1 MYAASFLSANNPLGK
16 SPLEN
21 SSLPDLPLSHS
32 PLPNNPLALI
42 LSGGTYAPVPAPLI
56 EEAAF
61 VVACDKGLQYALAQ
75 EISVDLWVGD
85 GDSLVE
91 ALGQEEE
98 GADCP
103 SPSQVLQAENKDPSQ
118 DLQTEDQDLFQDLHQ
133 DPLTELQ
140 ARLHALQAQ
149 YPQCLKNMEVLALP
163 CHKDESDT
171 LQALLEVYRRGYRRL
186 ELASAFGGRMDHAY
200 ANLQTLVRAKELG
213 FTEVVARD
221 TQTTLTVLQG
231 GDTLSFMGPVGLT
244 FSLFSYSEECQGVS
258 IQGAAY
264 PLDKGTLTQTF
275 PLGLSNKIAPQE
287 EGESQVTGHHLSPGL
302 GQVNISLDEGYLL
315 VFVNLDASI

>member
-1 MYAASFLSANNPLGK
+1 MPNHSDPNN
-16 SPLEN
+16 
-21 SSLPDLPLSHS
+21 

-42 LSGGTYAPVPAPLI
+42 LSGGTYAPVPALLI

-85 GDSLVE
+85 GDSLLE
-91 ALGQEEE
+91 ALGEKEE

-103 SPSQVLQAENKDPSQ
+103 SP
-118 DLQTEDQDLFQDLHQ
+118 HQ
-133 DPLTELQ
+133 DPQIALQ

-149 YPQCLKNMEVLALP
+149 YPKYLKNMEVLALP

-244 FSLFSYSEECQGVS
+244 FSLFSYSSRCEGVS
-258 IQGAAY
+258 IQGAVY

-302 GQVNISLDEGYLL
+302 GQVTISLDEGYLL

>member
-1 MYAASFLSANNPLGK
+1 MCAASFLSANNPL
-16 SPLEN
+16 EN
-21 SSLPDLPLSHS
+21 SPLPDLSPSHS
-32 PLPNNPLALI
+32 PLPNHPLALI

-85 GDSLVE
+85 GDSLLE
-91 ALGQEEE
+91 ALGQGEEE
-98 GADCP
+98 ANCP
-103 SPSQVLQAENKDPSQ
+103 SPAQ
-118 DLQTEDQDLFQDLHQ
+118 DLQAEDQDLLQDLHQ
-133 DPLTELQ
+133 DTQTQLQAQLHVLQ

>member
-1 MYAASFLSANNPLGK
+1 MCAASFLSANNPLGN

-21 SSLPDLPLSHS
+21 SHLENSPLPNLPLSHS

-85 GDSLVE
+85 GDSL
-91 ALGQEEE
+91 L
-98 GADCP
+98 
-103 SPSQVLQAENKDPSQ
+103 
-118 DLQTEDQDLFQDLHQ
+118 DQPH
-133 DPLTELQ
+133 T
-140 ARLHALQAQ
+140 LQAQ
-149 YPQCLKNMEVLALP
+149 YPKCLKNMEVLALP

-244 FSLFSYSEECQGVS
+244 FSLFSYSKECQGVS

-302 GQVNISLDEGYLL
+302 GQVTISLDEGYLL

>member
-1 MYAASFLSANNPLGK
+1 MSSSSLFPNSSFEDNLLPNSSLENNPL
-16 SPLEN
+16 PN
-21 SSLPDLPLSHS
+21 HS
-32 PLPNNPLALI
+32 DPNNPLPNNPLALI

-85 GDSLVE
+85 GDSL
-91 ALGQEEE
+91 L
-98 GADCP
+98 
-103 SPSQVLQAENKDPSQ
+103 
-118 DLQTEDQDLFQDLHQ
+118 DQ
-133 DPLTELQ
+133 P
-140 ARLHALQAQ
+140 HALQAQ
-149 YPQCLKNMEVLALP
+149 YPKYLKNMEVLALP

-213 FTEVVARD
+213 FTEVVTRD

-302 GQVNISLDEGYLL
+302 GQVTISLDEGYLL